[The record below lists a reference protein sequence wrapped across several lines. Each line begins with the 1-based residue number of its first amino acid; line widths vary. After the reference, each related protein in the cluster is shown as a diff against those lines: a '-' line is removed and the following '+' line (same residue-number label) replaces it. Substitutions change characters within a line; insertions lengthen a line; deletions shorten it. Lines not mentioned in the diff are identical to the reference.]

1 MLSGIPV
8 NRNHIQPASQMIG
21 SAQVSTPRAII
32 LDNSGRTPATAKVQ
46 AFGDLPAKTPR
57 LDIRV

>member
-1 MLSGIPV
+1 MSV
-8 NRNHIQPASQMIG
+8 NLNQIIPASPVSG
-21 SAQVSTPRAII
+21 AAQVSTLRAII